1 MIKVMVDKIISETI
15 NGYLRDRKMLK
26 EYKNPQ
32 DSESVRV
39 CADQLE
45 NLYNKILSN
54 GGSKNEYTIMR
65 LAEII
70 NELRKLAKFFSV

>member
-1 MIKVMVDKIISETI
+1 MIDKIISETI
-15 NGYLRDRKMLK
+15 NGYLKDREMLK

-32 DSESVRV
+32 DSETLRV

-54 GGSKNEYTIMR
+54 GGSRHEYTIMR
-65 LAEII
+65 LADII
-70 NELRKLAKFFSV
+70 KELRKLVNFFSV